1 MQMWAILEQLRD
13 HATTIVG
20 LVTALTLM
28 YSWFR
33 KPMKQLIAREQQQE
47 EDLAILTWAF
57 LQNAHDNYTRRKDEI
72 TYPQA
77 TSRTFLLCLKRRQKG
92 GEAND
97 EAESIRP
104 VQQTNCFLV
113 TIAVTVISLL
123 AMVLCFFRSDTEALV
138 STVRTYINY
147 ATIVF
152 AAYSG
157 NSVFEKWLTQG
168 KSNDTPGD
176 TEEK

>member
-1 MQMWAILEQLRD
+1 M
-13 HATTIVG
+13 
-20 LVTALTLM
+20 
-28 YSWFR
+28 
-33 KPMKQLIAREQQQE
+33 
-47 EDLAILTWAF
+47 
-57 LQNAHDNYTRRKDEI
+57 
-72 TYPQA
+72 
-77 TSRTFLLCLKRRQKG
+77 LCRKRRQKG
-92 GEAND
+92 DEAND

-104 VQQTNCFLV
+104 VQQADCLLV
-113 TIAVTVISLL
+113 TIAVTAISLL

-168 KSNDTPGD
+168 KSVEAAENTA
-176 TEEK
+176 EA

>member
-1 MQMWAILEQLRD
+1 M
-13 HATTIVG
+13 
-20 LVTALTLM
+20 
-28 YSWFR
+28 
-33 KPMKQLIAREQQQE
+33 
-47 EDLAILTWAF
+47 
-57 LQNAHDNYTRRKDEI
+57 
-72 TYPQA
+72 
-77 TSRTFLLCLKRRQKG
+77 LCRKRRQRG
-92 GEAND
+92 GGAND

-104 VQQTNCFLV
+104 VQQAIVLLV

-123 AMVLCFFRSDTEALV
+123 AVVLCFFRSDTDALV

-168 KSNDTPGD
+168 KSGEAAENTA
-176 TEEK
+176 EA

>member
-1 MQMWAILEQLRD
+1 M
-13 HATTIVG
+13 
-20 LVTALTLM
+20 
-28 YSWFR
+28 
-33 KPMKQLIAREQQQE
+33 
-47 EDLAILTWAF
+47 
-57 LQNAHDNYTRRKDEI
+57 
-72 TYPQA
+72 
-77 TSRTFLLCLKRRQKG
+77 LCRKRRQKED
-92 GEAND
+92 EAND

-123 AMVLCFFRSDTEALV
+123 AVVPCFFRSDTDALI

-147 ATIVF
+147 VTIVF

>member
-1 MQMWAILEQLRD
+1 MLC
-13 HATTIVG
+13 
-20 LVTALTLM
+20 
-28 YSWFR
+28 R
-33 KPMKQLIAREQQQE
+33 K
-47 EDLAILTWAF
+47 
-57 LQNAHDNYTRRKDEI
+57 HRRK
-72 TYPQA
+72 
-77 TSRTFLLCLKRRQKG
+77 G
-92 GEAND
+92 GGAND

-104 VQQTNCFLV
+104 VQQTNCSFGHYCSD
-113 TIAVTVISLL
+113 TDFAAGDGAVL
-123 AMVLCFFRSDTEALV
+123 FRSDTEALI

>member
-1 MQMWAILEQLRD
+1 M
-13 HATTIVG
+13 
-20 LVTALTLM
+20 
-28 YSWFR
+28 
-33 KPMKQLIAREQQQE
+33 
-47 EDLAILTWAF
+47 
-57 LQNAHDNYTRRKDEI
+57 
-72 TYPQA
+72 
-77 TSRTFLLCLKRRQKG
+77 LCLKRRQKG
-92 GEAND
+92 DEAND

-104 VQQTNCFLV
+104 VQQAIVLLV

-123 AMVLCFFRSDTEALV
+123 AVVLCFFRSDTDALI

-168 KSNDTPGD
+168 KSADAAGD

>member
-1 MQMWAILEQLRD
+1 LLC
-13 HATTIVG
+13 
-20 LVTALTLM
+20 
-28 YSWFR
+28 R
-33 KPMKQLIAREQQQE
+33 K
-47 EDLAILTWAF
+47 
-57 LQNAHDNYTRRKDEI
+57 HRRK
-72 TYPQA
+72 
-77 TSRTFLLCLKRRQKG
+77 G
-92 GEAND
+92 GGAND